1 LYKHHF
7 SSERITINIFNDVN
21 YLNSRSYIKYNPK
34 MVRPTKQTATTTPA
48 TPVAAAPVETAAAAK
63 SRAPKKA
70 VAAAPAPVAVPP
82 PAPVVVEA
90 AAAEAAA
97 ESSTAVKVQEFGAKL
112 QQMAALFAS
121 MKGDYKTLEK
131 VFSRELKSAQKN
143 SKKRKSSGNRAP
155 SGFVK
160 PTRISDELAKFL
172 GKTVG
177 TEMARTEVSKEIN
190 AYIREKGL
198 QDKENG
204 RKIHPD
210 ASLSKLLAL
219 TAADELT
226 YFNLQRYM
234 KHHFLKEA
242 AVSA

>member
-1 LYKHHF
+1 
-7 SSERITINIFNDVN
+7 
-21 YLNSRSYIKYNPK
+21 
-34 MVRPTKQTATTTPA
+34 MVRPTKQTATATTPA
-48 TPVAAAPVETAAAAK
+48 TPVAPAPVETAAAAK
-63 SRAPKKA
+63 PRAPKKA
-70 VAAAPAPVAVPP
+70 VAAAAPAPVAVPVATQ
-82 PAPVVVEA
+82 APVAVE

-112 QQMAALFAS
+112 QQMASLFAS